1 MSMSLVSL
9 PLRILRKLWWILRGY
24 ENPMLRKC
32 RRILHIG
39 ANHGQERD
47 LYARHGLEVLWI
59 EALPE
64 VHSKLAETLLD
75 YPGQKSALA
84 LLTDRDGDAVDFH
97 VTSNDGESSSVFRF
111 KRHAEAWPDVKHVH
125 TLKLMSL
132 RLDTLL
138 KKLGYPPDYFDGAVL
153 DVQGA
158 ELLVL
163 QGGGVYLDQITWVQC
178 EVVEFEAYEGA
189 CRLKELNHFLSAQGF
204 SLVKKLLFSSVKYLG
219 DTYEVFYERKK

>member
-1 MSMSLVSL
+1 MSLVSL

-47 LYARHGLEVLWI
+47 LYARHHLEVLWI
-59 EALPE
+59 EALPK
-64 VHSKLAETLLD
+64 VHSKLVETLRD
-75 YPGQKSALA
+75 YPDQTSALA
-84 LLTDRDGDAVDFH
+84 LLTDRDGDSIEFN
-97 VTSNDGESSSVFRF
+97 VTSNEGESSSVFKF
-111 KRHAEAWPDVKHVH
+111 KRHAEAWPDIQHVQ
-125 TLKLMSL
+125 TLNLISL

-138 KKLGYPPDYFDGAVL
+138 TNLGYSPDHFDGAVL

-163 QGGGVYLDQITWVQC
+163 QGGGVYLDHIHWLQC
-178 EVVEFEAYEGA
+178 EAVDFEAYEGA
-189 CRLKELNHFLSAQGF
+189 CQLEELVHFLSQRGF
-204 SLVKKLLFSSVKYLG
+204 RLIKKLAFGSVSNVG
-219 DTYEVFYERKK
+219 TTYELFFKRKK

>member
-1 MSMSLVSL
+1 MSLVSL

-47 LYARHGLEVLWI
+47 LYARHRLEVLWI
-59 EALPE
+59 EALPD

-75 YPGQKSALA
+75 YPSQKSALA

-97 VTSNDGESSSVFRF
+97 VTSNDGESSSVFKF
-111 KRHAEAWPDVKHVH
+111 KHHKEAWPDVKHVI
-125 TLKLMSL
+125 TLKLRSV

-138 KKLGYPPDYFDGAVL
+138 ERLGYPPDYFDGAVL

-163 QGGGVYLDQITWVQC
+163 QGGGVYLDHIKWLQC
-178 EVVEFEAYEGA
+178 EAVDFEAYEGA
-189 CRLKELNHFLSAQGF
+189 CQFKELNHFLTNRGF
-204 SLVKKLLFSSVKYLG
+204 LLIKKLLFGSVISVG
-219 DTYEVFYERKK
+219 NTYEVFYERKK